1 MVESSHRTVKAAG
14 FGPGTLSTLLNQM
27 NASFGIAV
35 PLKFDVIDTGAG
47 EHAGNVVDDVL
58 EGVVAVVVVGAARV
72 LVVVVV
78 VGWAVVVVGTCVV
91 VVGCGVVVAGA
102 WVVVVVVGGGAVV
115 VVVGACVVVVVVV
128 GWTVVVVVGACVVV
142 VVLVMVVVVVVG
154 TEPVTDTLHPFAVI
168 GRIFTAFVS
177 NRLSTLSPME
187 VVVLAI
193 AATLKVIF
201 ATLTTPFGD
210 VTFMTW
216 KAAMFVAPGVG
227 VFVVGLPENSAVS
240 PPSTAAIVRTAGS

>member
-1 MVESSHRTVKAAG
+1 VKAAG

-91 VVGCGVVVAGA
+91 VVGWA
-102 WVVVVVVGGGAVV
+102 V

-142 VVLVMVVVVVVG
+142 VVLVMVVVVVG

-168 GRIFTAFVS
+168 GRIFTSFVS

>member
-1 MVESSHRTVKAAG
+1 
-14 FGPGTLSTLLNQM
+14 
-27 NASFGIAV
+27 
-35 PLKFDVIDTGAG
+35 
-47 EHAGNVVDDVL
+47 
-58 EGVVAVVVVGAARV
+58 V

-78 VGWAVVVVGTCVV
+78 VGWA
-91 VVGCGVVVAGA
+91 
-102 WVVVVVVGGGAVV
+102 V

-142 VVLVMVVVVVVG
+142 VVLVMVVVVVG
-154 TEPVTDTLHPFAVI
+154 TEPVTDTLHPVAVI

-177 NRLSTLSPME
+177 NRVSTLSPME